1 MLRSVATTPKSASRT
16 SFHPRSPTSGTYAR
30 FRSFGLLL
38 ASFIAAAL
46 LVVAAS
52 RTTRSHAH
60 HLDVLHALG
69 LQARDRK
76 ALLRWVVAWPSLL
89 VLATAL
95 PLGMLLG
102 HRWWEHEATILGLQR
117 RVSVAWSLDALA
129 IGVPLL
135 VAVVFA
141 GMLGHRRSESDALRA
156 E

>member
-1 MLRSVATTPKSASRT
+1 MQIETTALVALGAAVAAVSLAESA
-16 SFHPRSPTSGTYAR
+16 
-30 FRSFGLLL
+30 LLL
-38 ASFIAAAL
+38 LLLLRAHARIAAAL
-46 LVVAAS
+46 FGVAAS

-60 HLDVLHALG
+60 RLAVLHALG

-76 ALLRWVVAWPSLL
+76 ALLRWVVAWPLLL

-117 RVSVAWSLDALA
+117 RVTVAWSLDALA
-129 IGVPLL
+129 IAVPLL
-135 VAVVFA
+135 VAVVIA
-141 GMLGHRRSESDALRA
+141 VMLGHRRSAFDALRA

>member
-1 MLRSVATTPKSASRT
+1 MQIETTALVALGAAVAAVSLAESA
-16 SFHPRSPTSGTYAR
+16 
-30 FRSFGLLL
+30 LLL
-38 ASFIAAAL
+38 LLLLLRPRPIAAAL
-46 LVVAAS
+46 FGVAAS

-60 HLDVLHALG
+60 RLAVLHALG

-76 ALLRWVVAWPSLL
+76 ALLRWVVAWPLLL

-117 RVSVAWSLDALA
+117 RVTVAWSLDALA
-129 IGVPLL
+129 IAVPLL
-135 VAVVFA
+135 VAVVIA
-141 GMLGHRRSESDALRA
+141 VMLEHRRSAFDALRA